1 MRTKQRFVGI
11 NPNFKSSAFRPARI
25 NHPNLPALTPRFF
38 PISAF
43 YPLPLLPKSLHHPSH
58 LTLLISFYC
67 LAPFLFHNSL
77 SRYNSLYAINPF
89 RSIFYCSQPSPT
101 PLYKS
106 SHLPVCVCQGV
117 RMLLPPA
124 CHRLF
129 MSFLTALSRAA
140 CYLFKSDHT

>member
-89 RSIFYCSQPSPT
+89 ALYFIVPS
-101 PLYKS
+101 L
-106 SHLPVCVCQGV
+106 
-117 RMLLPPA
+117 
-124 CHRLF
+124 HRLLF
-129 MSFLTALSRAA
+129 INHPIYLSVSVKVFA
-140 CYLFKSDHT
+140 CYSRLLVTDCLCPS